1 MVARS
6 QGNCLSLSFG
16 SFWDSSSA
24 LEGSVF
30 CTCLVGCL
38 LHQRVIQNCQE
49 YLLFVLAET

>member
-30 CTCLVGCL
+30 CTCLGGCL